1 MVRLG
6 VGVCIEKLGMNV
18 GARYC
23 DIMVEFL
30 HYKKNMM
37 SGCFLLKRAII
48 HGLQGKRNCALSC
61 SH

>member
-1 MVRLG
+1 MVRFG

-37 SGCFLLKRAII
+37 SGCFLLR
-48 HGLQGKRNCALSC
+48 GQ
-61 SH
+61 